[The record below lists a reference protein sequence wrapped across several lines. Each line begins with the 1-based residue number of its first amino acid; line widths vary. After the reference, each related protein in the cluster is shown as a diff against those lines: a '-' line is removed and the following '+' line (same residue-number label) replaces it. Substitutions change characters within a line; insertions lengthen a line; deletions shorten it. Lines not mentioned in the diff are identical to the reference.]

1 MKKKMSNVVKAM
13 AALFAF
19 AFAGAAMAETWTDT
33 DTNIEWTYRVNGDKV
48 QIGNGSTAAIATDT
62 TGAIEIPA
70 TIGGFPVTSIAYN
83 GFYNC
88 TGITSVVVQDGVTSI
103 GPDAFLRCSALESV
117 TLPDSVTSIGS
128 EAFRDTALEEFAFP
142 PGVKSI
148 PNTCFY
154 NCASLRSVTIPD
166 GVTSIGRSAFER
178 CLNLEMPEIPDSVA
192 TIGAGAFAGCNSC
205 VDKNGW
211 LIIRDVLYAYAGEAA
226 DVVIPDGVLEISS
239 NAFYNQ
245 WGGGKSLTSVTIPNT
260 VTNIGSSAFSGQ
272 SFLVSVAIP
281 SSVKALENSVF
292 WSCTSLE
299 RVDISEGV
307 TSLSTS
313 VFGNCSKLAT
323 VSIPFSLGSIGNNAF
338 SGTPLLKTVYYAEND
353 TEERM
358 RNLVSGTGR
367 DLEGITFVQTVM
379 RAVTFNPN
387 SGSIAE
393 ADATRAVMDG
403 AAVGELPEA
412 TRAGYSLAGWFTEPN
427 GGEQITAETAI
438 TGDVTYYAH
447 WTYPTETVDGVTW
460 MYRVVDGA
468 AQIGGGSGST
478 PAVATDTM
486 GAIEVPATLG
496 GYPVTSIARYA
507 FQNCTNITSVV
518 VQDGVTSV
526 GSCAFYNC
534 SSLESVTL
542 PDSVT
547 SLGGSMF
554 YDAALK
560 SFVFPAGVKSIPEYC
575 FYCCSSLESVTIPDG
590 VTSIER
596 SAFERCLNL
605 EMPKIPDSVA
615 TIGAGAFAGCNSFA
629 DENGWVVIR
638 NVLYG
643 YAGAAGVDVVIPDGV
658 VEISKD
664 AFDNQW
670 GGGRTV
676 TGVTIPDTVTNIGY
690 SAFTGQTSIKFVTIP
705 SSVKA
710 IGDYAF
716 WCSYALERVDLPE
729 GLDSLG
735 ASAFGNSRGL
745 ATVSIPS
752 TLASIGTD
760 AFKGTALATV
770 YYSSSDTEERV
781 KGLVSAS
788 GYDVSGVAFIRT
800 YPTETVDGVT
810 WTYHVVGG
818 AAQIGSGGSRS
829 PAIATDTTGAIEVPA
844 TLGGYPVTS
853 IARYAFYNCTN
864 ITSVVVQDGVTRI
877 DTCAFCDCS
886 ALESVTLPDSVTSLG
901 ESVFRDTAI
910 VSFVVPAGVTSI
922 PSQMFYGCKSLES
935 VTIHDGVT
943 SIGNYAFTNCAKLEK
958 TAIPDSVATI
968 GNTAFAG
975 CKKWA
980 DEDGFI
986 IVRDVLYG
994 YAGESLDVAI
1004 PEGVAEISENAFYTT
1019 GGHGVP
1025 QLNSITIPNTV
1036 TNIGSRAFGS
1046 QSYFTSIVIPS
1057 SVKNT
1062 GRSVFSQCY
1071 SSDTGLSSVVI
1082 SEGVTSLGPSA
1093 FWRSRYLATV
1103 SIPSTLVSIGEDSF
1117 EGTALATVYY
1127 SPFDTE
1133 ERVSGLISATG
1144 YDVSGVTFVPMPT
1157 VTFDPNGGIIAEADA
1172 ARAVM
1177 EGAAVGE
1184 LPEATRDGYW
1194 AFDGWFTEAEGGE
1207 QISAETVVTNDVTYY
1222 AHWQQTW
1229 DPATIAIGTADEYTA
1244 DDDGSFDL
1252 ALGALILSKDPPT
1265 VTVKGLPAGVKYVAK
1280 TGILAGT
1287 ATKPGRY
1294 TVTVSAKSK
1303 SVKTAVTKEFTLV
1316 VPNFKDD
1323 AISVEDSYGE
1333 FIPGVGYV
1341 ETIDAAAD
1349 CKVTGLPAG
1358 MKWTAKAV
1366 KDKALGDIPANSAYG
1381 APTKPGSYTV
1391 YFTKTTKETNGQG
1404 KTVSVKHT
1412 ATSTFTV
1419 GPFPVLT
1426 IEYAGDGT
1434 GKATGAGAYPA
1445 NKKVTLKATADTKD
1459 AAATDK
1465 KPATVKSVFM
1475 GWYDGEELISQS
1487 ASYALV
1493 MPDADMT
1500 LTARF
1505 ITAAEDA
1512 AGVSADIGDFAGFD
1526 AENTVADKTIPA
1538 GVHLSWPVS
1547 VEALTPATVKVAG
1560 LPSGLKFTANP
1571 VTSKIGTGKNAVIVT
1586 NVPANTIY
1594 GVPTAASKK
1603 DKNGKTVP
1611 SQVKV
1616 TVTTSGKTAVNYIL
1630 NVTVDPVKD
1639 FALGTFNGGG
1649 ASGQATLTVA
1659 SNGKISGKYL
1669 ADGLTWTVSAANFD
1683 SYEEEA
1689 EEYVATVTMKS
1700 GKLSEEHSLVVK
1712 AGDTQGEAVISD
1724 GETVIAELVKTD
1736 WKAASWKAAAQPFS
1750 KAPVLEYEAQ
1760 DAAGN
1765 PGKVTL
1771 KFASSGA
1778 VTTKGAF
1785 ATAVSGTATLIPVT
1799 EIDAE
1804 TGDFNCI
1811 VVVYFPPKTGK
1822 FDGYV
1827 ESVLLRWNKAAGKF
1841 EEVKE

>member
-1 MKKKMSNVVKAM
+1 MKTKMSMIVKAM

-19 AFAGAAMAETWTDT
+19 AFAGAAMAETWIDT
-33 DTNIEWTYRVNGDKV
+33 DTGIEWSYRVNGDKV

-62 TGAIEIPA
+62 TGAITIPA

-103 GPDAFLRCSALESV
+103 GADAFLRCSSLESV

-142 PGVKSI
+142 PDVKSV
-148 PNTCFY
+148 PNSCFY

-178 CLNLEMPEIPDSVA
+178 CLNLEMPDIPDSVA
-192 TIGAGAFAGCNSC
+192 TIGAAAFAGCNSC

-281 SSVKALENSVF
+281 SSVKAIEGSVF
-292 WSCTSLE
+292 WYCTALE

-307 TSLSTS
+307 TSLGTS
-313 VFGNCSKLAT
+313 VFANCSKLAT
-323 VSIPFSLGSIGNNAF
+323 VSIPFSLESIGNNAF
-338 SGTPLLKTVYYAEND
+338 SGTPLLETVYYAEND
-353 TEERM
+353 TEARV

-367 DLEGITFVQTVM
+367 DLDGITFMPVVM
-379 RAVTFNPN
+379 RTVTFNPN
-387 SGSIAE
+387 GGSIAE
-393 ADATRAVMDG
+393 ADATRAVADG
-403 AAVGELPEA
+403 AAVGALPEA
-412 TRAGYSLAGWFTEPN
+412 TLEGYALEGWFTEKT
-427 GGEQITAETAI
+427 GGEQISSKTAI

-468 AQIGGGSGST
+468 AQIGGGSGSS

-560 SFVFPAGVKSIPEYC
+560 SFVVPAGVKSVPEYC
-575 FYCCSSLESVTIPDG
+575 FYCCSSLERVTIPDG

-596 SAFERCLNL
+596 SAFERCQNL

-638 NVLYG
+638 DVLYG

-690 SAFTGQTSIKFVTIP
+690 SAFIGQTSIKFVTIP

-729 GLDSLG
+729 GVDSLG

-752 TLASIGTD
+752 SLASIGAD

-788 GYDVSGVAFIRT
+788 GYDVSGVEFIRT

-818 AAQIGSGGSRS
+818 AAQIGDGTN
-829 PAIATDTTGAIEVPA
+829 PAITNETTGAIEIPA

-853 IARYAFYNCTN
+853 IGAKAFYSCFRITSVTVPHGVTTIGDEAFELCRALATVVLPTSTTSFGNNAFRITAIKSFDIPEGVTNIPEEMFYECSSLESVMIPNSVVDIGIRAFYNCKN
-864 ITSVVVQDGVTRI
+864 LVMP
-877 DTCAFCDCS
+877 
-886 ALESVTLPDSVTSLG
+886 E
-901 ESVFRDTAI
+901 
-910 VSFVVPAGVTSI
+910 
-922 PSQMFYGCKSLES
+922 
-935 VTIHDGVT
+935 
-943 SIGNYAFTNCAKLEK
+943 
-958 TAIPDSVATI
+958 IPDSVATI
-968 GNTAFAG
+968 GEGAFAG
-975 CKKWA
+975 CDKCA
-980 DEDGFI
+980 DENGWV
-986 IVRDVLYG
+986 IVRNVLYA
-994 YAGESLDVAI
+994 YAGEATDVII
-1004 PEGVAEISENAFYTT
+1004 PSGVVELSYCAFENKV
-1019 GGHGVP
+1019 GIESVM
-1025 QLNSITIPNTV
+1025 IPTTV
-1036 TNIGSRAFGS
+1036 TNIGIFAFVRCVS
-1046 QSYFTSIVIPS
+1046 
-1057 SVKNT
+1057 
-1062 GRSVFSQCY
+1062 
-1071 SSDTGLSSVVI
+1071 
-1082 SEGVTSLGPSA
+1082 
-1093 FWRSRYLATV
+1093 LATV
-1103 SIPSTLVSIGEDSF
+1103 TIPATVASIGTGAFYS
-1117 EGTALATVYY
+1117 TALATVYY
-1127 SPFDTE
+1127 SSSDTE
-1133 ERVSGLISATG
+1133 ERVRGLVSK
-1144 YDVSGVTFVPMPT
+1144 SGVTFVQMLA
-1157 VTFDPNGGIIAEADA
+1157 VTFDPNGGTVIPDA
-1172 ARAVM
+1172 KDVIYDSAY
-1177 EGAAVGE
+1177 GE
-1184 LPEATRDGYW
+1184 LPEAMRDGYW
-1194 AFDGWFTEAEGGE
+1194 AFDGWFTASEGGE
-1207 QISAETVVTNDVTYY
+1207 EVTAETIVAVSANHTLY
-1222 AHWQQTW
+1222 AHWTQTW
-1229 DPATIAIGTADEYTA
+1229 DPATILIGTADEYTA

-1265 VTVKGLPAGVKYVAK
+1265 VTLKGLPAGIKYTAS

-1287 ATKPGRY
+1287 ATKPGSY

-1303 SVKTAVTKEFTLV
+1303 SVKTPVTKDFTLV
-1316 VPNFKDD
+1316 VPNLKDD
-1323 AISVEDSYGE
+1323 AIPVADAYREMV
-1333 FIPGVGYV
+1333 PGVGYTV
-1341 ETIDAAAD
+1341 SIPEAAG
-1349 CKVTGLPAG
+1349 CTVSGLPAG
-1358 MKWTAKAV
+1358 MKWTANAV
-1366 KDKALGDIPANSAYG
+1366 KDKTYGDVPANTAYG
-1381 APTKPGSYTV
+1381 APTKPGIYTV
-1391 YFTKTTKETNGQG
+1391 YFTKTTKEVVSG

-1412 ATSTFTV
+1412 ATATLTV
-1419 GPFPVLT
+1419 SPFPVLAVT
-1426 IEYAGDGT
+1426 TFGNGT
-1434 GKATGAGAYPA
+1434 GKVTGAGEYAA

-1465 KPATVKSVFM
+1465 KPETKKSVFG
-1475 GWYDGEELISQS
+1475 GWYEDPADPEPISLA
-1487 ASYALV
+1487 ASY
-1493 MPDADMT
+1493 
-1500 LTARF
+1500 
-1505 ITAAEDA
+1505 
-1512 AGVSADIGDFAGFD
+1512 
-1526 AENTVADKTIPA
+1526 
-1538 GVHLSWPVS
+1538 
-1547 VEALTPATVKVAG
+1547 
-1560 LPSGLKFTANP
+1560 
-1571 VTSKIGTGKNAVIVT
+1571 
-1586 NVPANTIY
+1586 
-1594 GVPTAASKK
+1594 
-1603 DKNGKTVP
+1603 
-1611 SQVKV
+1611 
-1616 TVTTSGKTAVNYIL
+1616 
-1630 NVTVDPVKD
+1630 
-1639 FALGTFNGGG
+1639 
-1649 ASGQATLTVA
+1649 
-1659 SNGKISGKYL
+1659 
-1669 ADGLTWTVSAANFD
+1669 
-1683 SYEEEA
+1683 SY
-1689 EEYVATVTMKS
+1689 
-1700 GKLSEEHSLVVK
+1700 
-1712 AGDTQGEAVISD
+1712 
-1724 GETVIAELVKTD
+1724 
-1736 WKAASWKAAAQPFS
+1736 
-1750 KAPVLEYEAQ
+1750 
-1760 DAAGN
+1760 
-1765 PGKVTL
+1765 
-1771 KFASSGA
+1771 
-1778 VTTKGAF
+1778 
-1785 ATAVSGTATLIPVT
+1785 
-1799 EIDAE
+1799 
-1804 TGDFNCI
+1804 
-1811 VVVYFPPKTGK
+1811 
-1822 FDGYV
+1822 
-1827 ESVLLRWNKAAGKF
+1827 
-1841 EEVKE
+1841 